1 MRKYPSSKGK
11 YYRKT
16 LLVIL
21 FAASIPGLLASLG
34 IYWFAAGAIKD
45 DMTELHRKQMEE
57 RAAGMDD
64 LLGYLE
70 QSIASWSLESSFG
83 EDLKNMDFSLPANS
97 NEMRNISQ
105 VLHIIHGSHPLIS
118 QVQLYIQHE
127 NEPYLFNPQLTYLH
141 EPKLQHE
148 YENLLTRPERF
159 MWSTQPTVLR
169 GASQEGPAKK
179 EPVIMLSHKIIGAD
193 GGSFGVLMVTLVP
206 EKLLDQLMALTPY
219 NEGSVFLLDEN
230 MKPMVSSNDGVEAE
244 VFERSLREDILKTGQ
259 PSGSSIKEW
268 RGVTYSVSYNTFDRL
283 GEQWTYV
290 AAAPMSVITSSVE
303 LISTIIFTISLLM
316 LLAALFLSW
325 IASRHIYSPVEQFVT
340 LLRGNRQL
348 ESPGYAIDEF
358 KLFEQEWQ
366 EISLESKALQ
376 LRLEEELPRIK
387 ESFLLQLVQGHLQ
400 AYSEKDIRERMKH
413 YGWNVSDRKFTF
425 IIVQLTGQS
434 GTPSRFDIGEE
445 GLAAFAAANIIEDTA
460 RDHLLQYSV
469 LSFHNLM
476 IGVLVIQPLEEVQ
489 QNGLQSFAEALTA
502 AVSGTLRL
510 AVTVTIS
517 QPTTLVRSL
526 PNLFIEVNQAASL
539 RLFRDENQII
549 DMNQEYVQWDEH
561 AESGKNTNY
570 PFALDREM
578 TEAMRMGEQEKME
591 LLVDEFL
598 GEVSA
603 GHEKEYWVQQCV
615 LQLYGSMQYVIL
627 QTGIQPHQLFK
638 GKNMYEQL
646 SIIREPRMLSQWLKA
661 CVIHPYME
669 HLKKRTNIQM
679 KRMVEETIRYV
690 HLHYM
695 HDISLDSCAH
705 KVGTTP
711 YTLSRLFKQVTGVN
725 FVDYL
730 TDYRVVRAKELL
742 RTTNLK
748 IHEIAEGVGYKHSYF
763 NRIFK
768 KYEGM
773 TPSEYRDE
781 WRAG

>member
-11 YYRKT
+11 YYRKS

-34 IYWFAAGAIKD
+34 IYWFAVGAIND

-57 RAAGMDD
+57 RAASIDD

-70 QSIASWSLESSFG
+70 QSVESWTLESSFG
-83 EDLKNMDFSLPANS
+83 EALKKVDFSLPANR
-97 NEMRNISQ
+97 NEIWNISQ
-105 VLHIIHGSHPLIS
+105 VLDIIHGSHPLIS
-118 QVQLYIQHE
+118 QVQLFVQQENQH
-127 NEPYLFNPQLTYLH
+127 YLFNPQLTQLY
-141 EPKLQHE
+141 EPKLQQE
-148 YENLLTRPERF
+148 YETLLARPEHF
-159 MWSTQPTVLR
+159 MWSTQPTILR
-169 GASQEGPAKK
+169 GASQEGPVK
-179 EPVIMLSHKIIGAD
+179 EGPVIMLSHKISGAD
-193 GGSFGVLMVTLVP
+193 KTPVGVLMVTLVP
-206 EKLLDQLMALTPY
+206 EKLLDQLMTLTPY
-219 NEGSVFLLDEN
+219 NEGSAFLLDEN
-230 MKPMVSSNDGVEAE
+230 MKPMVSSNDGIDAE
-244 VFERSLREDILKTGQ
+244 VFERSLREDLLKTGK

-290 AAAPMSVITSSVE
+290 AAAPMTVITSTVE
-303 LISTIIFTISLLM
+303 LISTIIFMISLLM

-340 LLRGNRQL
+340 LLRGDRQL
-348 ESPGYAIDEF
+348 GNHGYYIDEF

-400 AYSEKDIRERMKH
+400 GYSEKDIRERMKH
-413 YGWNVSDRKFTF
+413 YGWNVSDCKFTL
-425 IIVQLTGQS
+425 IIVQLTGQP
-434 GTPSRFDIGEE
+434 GTDPRFDIGEE
-445 GLAAFAAANIIEDTA
+445 GLVAFAAANIIEDTA
-460 RDHLLQYSV
+460 KDQLSQYSI

-476 IGVLVIQPLEEVQ
+476 IGVLVIQPVEEVRL
-489 QNGLQSFAEALTA
+489 NGLQSFAEALSAT
-502 AVSGTLRL
+502 VSGVLRL

-526 PNLFIEVNQAASL
+526 PNLFMEVNQTASL

-549 DMNQEYVQWDEH
+549 DMNQEYAQWDVH
-561 AESGKNTNY
+561 AESEKSVNY
-570 PFALDREM
+570 PFALDRELI
-578 TEAMRMGEQEKME
+578 EAMRMGEQEKME
-591 LLVDEFL
+591 LLIDEFL
-598 GEVSA
+598 EEVSA
-603 GHEKEYWVQQCV
+603 GQEKEYWVQQCV

-646 SIIREPRMLSQWLKA
+646 SMIREPRMLSHWLKEA
-661 CVIHPYME
+661 VIHPYME

-695 HDISLDSCAH
+695 QDLSLDSCARAA
-705 KVGTTP
+705 GTTP

-725 FVDYL
+725 FIDYL

-742 RTTNLK
+742 RTTDMK
-748 IHEIAEGVGYKHSYF
+748 INEIAEGVGYKHSYF

-773 TPSEYRDE
+773 TPSEYRDQ
-781 WRAG
+781 WRAS